1 MERGAADAAGGTR
14 MTTTAT
20 STRFQQLIE
29 KNQAAVSTRRKVVNV
44 VMLAITGLMTILALI
59 PLFWIVGYVIY
70 KGGQYINLDFFI
82 HTPRPLG
89 MTGGGVLNAIEG
101 TLIISGLATVIAIP
115 PAVLAAFYAANHPN
129 TPLGLALR
137 FSTDV
142 LAGVPSIVI
151 GLFVYAIMVKPMG
164 HFSGFAGGVAMAIL
178 MLPTIIRTT
187 EEMLKLVPHTLR
199 EASLGLGAPEWK
211 TSLSVVFP
219 AALNGIITGFLLGIA
234 RAAGETAPLLFTA
247 LGNER
252 YEFGLIV
259 QSGIAQK
266 QGIFEILQRA
276 FDQPIDSLPLTL
288 WKYASQPYP
297 ERIQQSWAAALVLMI
312 VILLINIFA
321 RLWVEARKRRMQG

>member
-1 MERGAADAAGGTR
+1 
-14 MTTTAT
+14 MTTTMT
-20 STRFQQLIE
+20 TTTRFQQLIE
-29 KNQAAVSTRRKVVNV
+29 KNQAVHSSRRRVINV
-44 VMLAITGLMTILALI
+44 VMLILTGLMTLLALI

-89 MTGGGVLNAIEG
+89 MEGGGVLNAIEG
-101 TLIISGLATVIAIP
+101 TLIISGLASIIAIP
-115 PAVLAAFYAANHPN
+115 PAVLAAFYAANNPN
-129 TPLGLALR
+129 TPLGVALR

-142 LAGVPSIVI
+142 LSGVPSIVI
-151 GLFVYAIMVKPMG
+151 GLFAYAIIVKPMG
-164 HFSGFAGGVAMAIL
+164 HYSGFAGAVAMSIL

-211 TSLSVVFP
+211 TSISVVLP
-219 AALNGIITGFLLGIA
+219 AAMSGISTGILLSIA

-252 YEFGLIV
+252 YDINLII

-266 QGIFEILQRA
+266 QGLFTIFQRI
-276 FDQPIDSLPLTL
+276 FDQPVDSLPLTL
-288 WKYASQPYP
+288 WKYAQQPYP

-312 VILLINIFA
+312 VILLINILA
-321 RLWVEARKRRMQG
+321 RLWVENRRRRLQG